1 MLIEH
6 GARFSIH
13 NNAGGKM
20 LLNAV
25 SDRNFGLCEKLLK
38 DGMTKNT
45 KETSNPSSSFRKAIG
60 MIIQNELM
68 ETYDLLPKYF
78 GNLKFLMKVVNETVI
93 HDVIFKQNQTLCAK
107 LVRDGVDINTRDN
120 SGNFPIHIAAL
131 TGNKLIL
138 NLLLQ
143 NNASVN
149 ALNHTRQTVLHL
161 AAKNGH
167 KDILTLSNNMA
178 LMIVLTVLVKLQKT
192 TLERMVITNTSML
205 SIFLCTV
212 DHY

>member
-45 KETSNPSSSFRKAIG
+45 KETSNPSSSFRKAID

-93 HDVIFKQNQTLCAK
+93 HDVIFKQNQKLCAK

-167 KDILTLSNNMA
+167 KDISDTLQQHGTNDSA
-178 LMIVLTVLVKLQKT
+178 DSFGKT
-192 TLERMVITNTSML
+192 AEDHARENGHYEHLYVQYFSMY
-205 SIFLCTV
+205 S
-212 DHY
+212 